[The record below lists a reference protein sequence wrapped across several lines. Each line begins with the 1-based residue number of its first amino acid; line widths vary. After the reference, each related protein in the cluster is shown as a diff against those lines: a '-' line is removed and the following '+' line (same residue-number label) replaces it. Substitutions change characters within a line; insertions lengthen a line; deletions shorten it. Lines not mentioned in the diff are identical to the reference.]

1 MENIKELYIKDAIE
15 LKEKNIRI
23 LEKVYISLQ
32 NELENNISSE
42 DAQKIKY
49 NMLVI
54 RYTLNEEF
62 NKKKEYNEFYNMT
75 NNKMVIYMDY
85 NNSLQNE
92 LQKKLDIL
100 NIYINNSVAIDKA
113 IENENT
119 DLLIKKYNFK
129 DWDIKLIKFIIKN
142 YKNDNN
148 QKKIK

>member
-1 MENIKELYIKDAIE
+1 MENIEELYIKDAIE

-23 LEKVYISLQ
+23 LEKVYTSLQ

-54 RYTLNEEF
+54 QYTLNEEF
-62 NKKKEYNEFYNMT
+62 NKMKEYNEFYNMT
-75 NNKMVIYMDY
+75 NNKMVIYMNY
-85 NNSLQNE
+85 NNSLKNE

-100 NIYINNSVAIDKA
+100 NIYINNSVAIDEA